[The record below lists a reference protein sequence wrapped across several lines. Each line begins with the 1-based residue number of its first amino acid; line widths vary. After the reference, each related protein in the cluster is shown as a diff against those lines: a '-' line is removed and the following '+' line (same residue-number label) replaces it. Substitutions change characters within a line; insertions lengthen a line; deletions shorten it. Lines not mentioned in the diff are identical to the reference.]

1 MLSKGQGQFNCKKF
15 IPMHPILCLKNK
27 SVYNFKNT
35 FVSRTEKKNDR
46 VIWYTDDSNISAE
59 EN

>member
-1 MLSKGQGQFNCKKF
+1 
-15 IPMHPILCLKNK
+15 MHPILCLKNK

-35 FVSRTEKKNDR
+35 FVSRAEKKNDR